1 MYESHFNL
9 REPPFGLTP
18 DTSYFYNYAAH
29 QEAFNVLLV
38 ALRMGEGFIKIVGE
52 VGTGKTLLCRKLL
65 NALNGEF
72 VTAYIPNP
80 FMEPT
85 TFRYALAEEL
95 MINSKGNVGQH
106 RLLKLITAKLIQLR
120 REGKRVVLLMD
131 EVQAMPEKT
140 LEALR
145 LLTNL
150 ETEKAKLL
158 QVVMFGQPELDQRLN
173 QPQIRQLRQRITF
186 SHRLRPMSRAGV
198 EGYLRHRLD
207 IGGYQGPDL
216 FAPRA
221 VKLLYKASGGIPR
234 LVNILAHK
242 AMMAAY
248 GEGQKQVL
256 APHVRRAIADTENVR
271 NRSIFSRFLTFGTS
285 LPGLAVAATVAY
297 WIEQIAGWRI

>member
-1 MYESHFNL
+1 MYEKHFNL

-18 DTSYFYNYAAH
+18 DTSYFYNYSAH

-65 NALNGEF
+65 NTLSGEF

-80 FMEPT
+80 FLEPT
-85 TFRYALAEEL
+85 AFRYALAEEL
-95 MINSKGNVGQH
+95 MINAKGNVGQH
-106 RLLKLITAKLIQLR
+106 RLLKLITAKLIELR

-150 ETEKAKLL
+150 ETEKSKLM
-158 QVVMFGQPELDQRLN
+158 QVVMFGQPELDQRLS
-173 QPQIRQLRQRITF
+173 QPQVRQLRQRITF
-186 SHRLRPMSRAGV
+186 SHRLRPMNRAGV
-198 EGYLRHRLD
+198 EGYIRHRLD

-216 FAPRA
+216 FVPAA
-221 VKLLYKASGGIPR
+221 LKLLYKASGGIPR

-242 AMMAAY
+242 SMMAAF
-248 GEGQKQVL
+248 GEGQKKVS
-256 APHVRRAIADTENVR
+256 AAHVRRAIADTENVR
-271 NRSIFSRFLTFGTS
+271 KPSLFSRFRILSAGIS
-285 LPGLAVAATVAY
+285 SVAVLSVMAY
-297 WIEQIAGWRI
+297 WIYLSTGIRI